1 MIERKKN
8 DEEDVEALLPW
19 YEKGTLPDEDAHTVE
34 DYLKA
39 HPADG
44 NRFIELIREEV
55 TETIEANEQAG
66 MPSSAALNRLMESIA
81 AEPKRA
87 GAVVRDRA
95 GGFFT
100 RLFGQGAAP
109 WLPVATAAACLVI
122 LVQAGTIGLLLTNP
136 DVIEEPG
143 PGRVTRSIKPE
154 LAGNNN
160 QGTVLIR
167 FNPNA
172 TAKDITALLNTLEAT
187 IIEGPKLGGVYRVR
201 ISNKPL
207 KTEQIDAI
215 LKQMRERSDIIT
227 DVVSKGAS

>member
-8 DEEDVEALLPW
+8 DEESVEALLPW
-19 YEKGTLPDEDAHTVE
+19 YEKGTLPDDDAHTVE

-66 MPSSAALNRLMESIA
+66 MPSSAALHRLMESIA

-87 GAVVRDRA
+87 GVVVRERA

-100 RLFGQGAAP
+100 RLFGQGSAS

-136 DVIEEPG
+136 DVIEGPG
-143 PGRVTRSIKPE
+143 EGRVTRNLKPE

-160 QGTVLIR
+160 EGTVLIR

-187 IIEGPKLGGVYRVR
+187 IVEGPKLGGVYRVR
-201 ISNKPL
+201 ISSKPL

>member
-8 DEEDVEALLPW
+8 HEEDVEALLPW
-19 YEKGTLPDEDAHTVE
+19 YEKGTLPDDDAHAVE
-34 DYLKA
+34 DYLKT
-39 HPADG
+39 HPEDG
-44 NRFIELIREEV
+44 SRFIELIREEV

-66 MPSSAALNRLMESIA
+66 MPSTAALNRLMESIA

-87 GAVVRDRA
+87 GAVVRERA

-100 RLFGQGAAP
+100 RLFGQGSAS

-122 LVQAGTIGLLLTNP
+122 LVQAGTIGVLLTNP
-136 DVIEEPG
+136 DVIEG
-143 PGRVTRSIKPE
+143 PGESRSRSLKPE

-160 QGTVLIR
+160 EGTVLIR

-172 TAKDITALLNTLEAT
+172 TAKDITTLLNTLEAT